1 MESSV
6 TKRSY
11 NRRTEEDKIR
21 ELEEKVA
28 SLKAKVEAKQ
38 RRDLPVVRE
47 WPKVQRALRQFAQL
61 AVEHGRE
68 DLAISAQA
76 FMAGTERTLKPHV
89 ETVPVKR
96 AKPKSASAGNAD
108 EFTF

>member
-1 MESSV
+1 MESSL

-38 RRDLPVVRE
+38 RKDLPVVRE
-47 WPKVQRALRQFAQL
+47 WPKVQRTLSQFAQV
-61 AVEHGRE
+61 AADHGRE
-68 DLAISAQA
+68 DLANSIQA
-76 FMAGTERTLKPHV
+76 FMAGTERSLRPHV
-89 ETVPVKR
+89 ETVPIKR
-96 AKPKSASAGNAD
+96 ARPKTASANGD